1 MTHEC
6 MICGVRVE
14 VLFDPVGCAAGNRE
28 KGKNRRDRMCGF
40 GSPLKKRGYWGLF
53 LWEWRTQSCTKP
65 EKISII
71 ERG

>member
-14 VLFDPVGCAAGNRE
+14 VLFDPVGCAAWNRE

-40 GSPLKKRGYWGLF
+40 GSPLKREGTRVFFFGNGELNDVLNQRKF
-53 LWEWRTQSCTKP
+53 Q
-65 EKISII
+65 
-71 ERG
+71 